1 MPNRIADISLRQAA
15 LVAGIGYLFIFIVNS
30 VANAFIGLGDAA
42 TTASYIMASESLFRL
57 GLACWVIL
65 LVADV
70 VVAWALY
77 VFLKPVSK
85 SLSLLTAWFR
95 LVFTAIIG
103 ITLLNL
109 FSGMQLL
116 SGADY
121 LTAFEPD
128 QLHAQAL
135 LFLNAYAFGFNIGF
149 VFFGIHILG
158 LGYLIFKSGYVP
170 RILGVFLMIAF
181 VGYQID
187 SFASVLSSNYASNE
201 VLFFVFVAIPAV
213 IAELSLTLWLLIKG
227 TKVEQQDNHA
237 PAAP

>member
-1 MPNRIADISLRQAA
+1 MPNRIADIALRQAA

-30 VANAFIGLGDAA
+30 VASAFIGLGDAA

-57 GLACWVIL
+57 GIACWVIL

-85 SLSLLTAWFR
+85 SLALLTAWFR
-95 LVFTAIIG
+95 LLFTAIIG

-121 LTAFEPD
+121 LTAFEPN

-135 LFLNAYAFGFNIGF
+135 LYLNTYAFGFNIGF

-187 SFASVLSSNYASNE
+187 SFASVLSSSYANNE
-201 VLFFVFVAIPAV
+201 VLFFVFVAMPAV